1 MLQGVPALA
10 PLGPARFLER
20 EHLPSQAR
28 SSQSQRRDFDAD
40 AYDAE
45 RAARY
50 ARREGFY

>member
-1 MLQGVPALA
+1 MTHRRTDALIRTEGEILRAIQG
-10 PLGPARFLER
+10 E
-20 EHLPSQAR
+20 
-28 SSQSQRRDFDAD
+28 DFDAS